1 MLTWALEKTHYLLR
15 LSLSGIN
22 YSLVCFPPLPLTSC
36 LLPGVMFE
44 APWPIPTLQGKK
56 TGGRV
61 CVQVCVFT
69 SNPRRGQAGLLFD
82 GCVIQPSN
90 NIWTLVTLTHTTECF
105 LKSLSLVSHEH
116 ITSNNN
122 NKRTITG
129 ISSASHFVAY
139 GQVLNFLLK
148 VHLYRVYLYLD
159 SKVAPRLRTQMH

>member
-1 MLTWALEKTHYLLR
+1 MLR
-15 LSLSGIN
+15 LSLSGIK

-36 LLPGVMFE
+36 LLPGVMFV
-44 APWPIPTLQGKK
+44 APWPIPTLHGKK

-61 CVQVCVFT
+61 CVQVCVLT
-69 SNPRRGQAGLLFD
+69 SNPRL
-82 GCVIQPSN
+82 CVIQPSN

-122 NKRTITG
+122 NKRTG
-129 ISSASHFVAY
+129 ISSASHFMAY

-148 VHLYRVYLYLD
+148 VHLYRVYLYN

>member
-1 MLTWALEKTHYLLR
+1 MLR

-129 ISSASHFVAY
+129 ISSASHFMAY

>member
-22 YSLVCFPPLPLTSC
+22 YFLVCFPPLPLTSC

-69 SNPRRGQAGLLFD
+69 SNPRL
-82 GCVIQPSN
+82 CVIQPSN

-129 ISSASHFVAY
+129 ISSASHFMAY